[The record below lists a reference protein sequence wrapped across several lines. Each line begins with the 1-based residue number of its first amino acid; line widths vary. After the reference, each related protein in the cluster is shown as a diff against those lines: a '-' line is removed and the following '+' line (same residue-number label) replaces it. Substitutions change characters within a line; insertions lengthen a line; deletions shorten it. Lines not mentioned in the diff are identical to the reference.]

1 MIAELS
7 WKVRPW
13 VAVLESHA
21 RNQPERST
29 DRGEAAI
36 RDDCR
41 ASWKVRP
48 GMAVL
53 ESHARN
59 QPERSTDRGEAAIR
73 DDCRASWKVRP
84 GMAVLEPY
92 ARNGR
97 GRRIAATE
105 QRSGTIAPIP
115 PGRDARTKSVPGRDR
130 RR

>member
-1 MIAELS
+1 MPEISRSAAPTAAKPQSGMIAELS

-13 VAVLESHA
+13 
-21 RNQPERST
+21 
-29 DRGEAAI
+29 
-36 RDDCR
+36 
-41 ASWKVRP
+41 
-48 GMAVL
+48 MAVL